1 MGSIC
6 EQEHGGLMNSAAPTN
21 DPACRLLAEL
31 VRIPSVNPMGRAMS
45 GGAYG
50 EAALAEHVAA
60 FLHRHA
66 IDVHV
71 TEVAPGR
78 PNVTGYVDAGAER
91 TLLLQAHLDTVHVE
105 GMSIAPFGA
114 EIRDG
119 SLYGRGA
126 CDTKGSLAS
135 FLQAVVE
142 AVQHPEKLRY
152 NIVILATADEEY
164 QFTGA
169 RHAVHSG
176 LKADMGIAG
185 EPTSLRIIRAHKG
198 VVRWYLR
205 TRGTAAHAAYPAR
218 GENAIYRMG
227 HVLTRLESYARDL
240 AAVTP
245 HPLLG
250 TPSLSVGVIE
260 GGQAVN
266 IVPDACRI
274 EIDRRTL
281 PHEDAAAVIE
291 AAGSCLH
298 GIDGWEMAPP
308 HLVAGGMDIAE
319 GATVVRELS
328 QAIRGVTGGA
338 AVEGA
343 YYATDAGAFNAGGIP
358 TVVFG
363 PGDIALAHTAA
374 EHIPLAELRQATA
387 IIRSLL
393 VGH

>member
-1 MGSIC
+1 
-6 EQEHGGLMNSAAPTN
+6 MNSVTHTT
-21 DPACRLLAEL
+21 DPVFRLLAEL

-45 GGAYG
+45 GGEYG
-50 EAALAEHVAA
+50 EAALAEHVVAY
-60 FLHRHA
+60 LRRHA

-71 TEVAPGR
+71 TEVTPGR
-78 PNVTGYVDAGAER
+78 PNVTAYVDAGAER
-91 TLLLQAHLDTVHVE
+91 TLMLQAHLDTVHVE
-105 GMSIAPFGA
+105 GMTIAPFGA
-114 EIRDG
+114 EVRDG
-119 SLYGRGA
+119 LLYGRGA
-126 CDTKGSLAS
+126 CDTKGSLAA

-142 AVQHPEKLRY
+142 AVQAPAKLRY
-152 NIVILATADEEY
+152 NIVMLATADEEY

-169 RHAVHSG
+169 RHAMRSG

-205 TRGTAAHAAYPAR
+205 TIGKAAHAAYPAR

-227 HVLTRLESYARDL
+227 HVLTRLESYARSL
-240 AAVTP
+240 AAETP

-250 TPSLSVGVIE
+250 TPSLSVGVIT

-266 IVPDACRI
+266 IVPDTCRI

-291 AAGSCLH
+291 AAGACLQ
-298 GIDGWEMAPP
+298 GIEGWEMVPP
-308 HLVAGGMDIAE
+308 HLVARGMDIAE
-319 GATVVRELS
+319 GAVVVQELS
-328 QAIRGVTGGA
+328 KAITGVTGTA

-343 YYATDAGAFNAGGIP
+343 HYATDAGAFNAGGIP

-374 EHIPLAELRQATA
+374 EHIPLAELRQATN

-393 VGH
+393 VAH